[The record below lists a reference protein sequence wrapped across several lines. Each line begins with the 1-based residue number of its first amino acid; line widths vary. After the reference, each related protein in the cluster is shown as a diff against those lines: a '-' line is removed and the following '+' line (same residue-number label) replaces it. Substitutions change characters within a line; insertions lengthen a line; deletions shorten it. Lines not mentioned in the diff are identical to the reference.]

1 LIQVQGSKD
10 CGNSPKNKF
19 AQDMAVAMEC
29 GDAEPSA
36 FSEDVIWENPSTE
49 PISGKSAVLKHLGN
63 RPRPSSVTVQHAIS
77 HGKVGAASGEV
88 MFANGQTRRFCHVF
102 DFTSAKANCVA
113 VVRSYS

>member
-1 LIQVQGSKD
+1 MTQVQGSKD
-10 CGNSPKNKF
+10 CGNSRKNKF
-19 AQDMAVAMEC
+19 AQDVAVALEC

-36 FSEDVIWENPSTE
+36 FSQDVIWENSSIE
-49 PISGKSAVLKHLGN
+49 LISGKSAVLKHLGN

-88 MFANGQTRRFCHVF
+88 TFANGRRRRFCHVF

-113 VVRSYS
+113 IVRSYS